1 MATGRVGEGRKER
14 QHAEGKLS
22 ARERIELLLDEGTF
36 EELDK
41 LVRHRC
47 RDFGMD
53 EQVVEGDG
61 FVTGWGL
68 INGRLTYVFAQDFTV
83 FGGSLSEANAQKI
96 CKIMDLALKNGAPI
110 IGLNDSGGARIQEG
124 VVSLAGYADIFL
136 RNTLAS
142 GVVPQISA
150 IMGPCAGGAVYS
162 PAITDFVFMVDRTS
176 YMFVTGPDVI
186 KTVTHEDVTK
196 DKLGGAVTHN
206 SVSGVGH
213 FIAPDD
219 GECLRMIRE
228 LLTYLPQNNREEP
241 PRRPCTDPID
251 RMDPQLD
258 HADARGIEPAL
269 RHQGRHSCAWW
280 TTASSS
286 KCTSTSRRTSWC
298 GFARMDGR
306 PVGIV
311 ANQPAYLAGCLD
323 INSSVKGA
331 RFVRFCDA
339 FNIPILT
346 FEDVPGFLPGTEQE
360 FGGIIRHGAKLLFAY
375 AEATV
380 PKITVIT
387 RKAYGGAY
395 CVMGSKHIRTDIN
408 LAWPT
413 AEIAVMGPEGAV
425 NIVYR
430 REIAAAADPEAV
442 RHEKIAEFRE
452 RFANPFVAAER
463 GYMDDVIEPHETRPQ
478 GDPRAAHAGNQGGHD
493 APQEARK
500 HSAIGPKR
508 GPKNTPKRGQTY
520 FLVHVCSSRF
530 PSPPMHATKI
540 RLSPFC
546 LFGVFCVSS
555 SPGKQA
561 DLTAGLV

>member
-1 MATGRVGEGRKER
+1 MSTPRLEELRRRQAAAEAGGGDERRQR

-22 ARERIELLLDEGTF
+22 ARERIDLLLDEGTF

-53 EQVVEGDG
+53 AQVVEGDG
-61 FVTGWGL
+61 FVTGYGQ
-68 INGRLTYVFAQDFTV
+68 INGRLAYVFAQDFTV

-96 CKIMDLALKNGAPI
+96 CKLMDLALRNGAPI

-124 VVSLAGYADIFL
+124 VLSLGGYADLFL

-162 PAITDFVFMVDRTS
+162 PAITDFVFMVDRSS

-196 DKLGGAVTHN
+196 EKLGGPLTHN
-206 SVSGVGH
+206 TLSGVGH
-213 FIAPDD
+213 FIAADD
-219 GECLRMIRE
+219 AECLRMIRE
-228 LLTYLPQNNREEP
+228 LLTYLPQNNRDDP
-241 PRRPCTDPID
+241 PRRASTDPIE
-251 RMDPQLD
+251 RQDPSLD
-258 HADARGIEPAL
+258 TIVPEESNLPYDIKEIIHRVVDDGEFFEVHEHFAKNIVV
-269 RHQGRHSCAWW
+269 
-280 TTASSS
+280 
-286 KCTSTSRRTSWC
+286 
-298 GFARMDGR
+298 GFARLDGR
-306 PVGIV
+306 SVGIV

-346 FEDVPGFLPGTEQE
+346 FEDVPGFLPGTDQE
-360 FGGIIRHGAKLLFAY
+360 FGGIIRHGAKLLYAY

-408 LAWPT
+408 FAYPT

-430 REIAAAADPEAV
+430 REIAAAQDPAAMRRQKVAD
-442 RHEKIAEFRE
+442 FRE
-452 RFANPFVAAER
+452 RFANPFIAAER
-463 GYMDDVIEPHETRPQ
+463 GFIDAVIVPRETRPKVIRALRMLETKV
-478 GDPRAAHAGNQGGHD
+478 DTMPRKKHGNI
-493 APQEARK
+493 P
-500 HSAIGPKR
+500 
-508 GPKNTPKRGQTY
+508 
-520 FLVHVCSSRF
+520 L
-530 PSPPMHATKI
+530 
-540 RLSPFC
+540 
-546 LFGVFCVSS
+546 
-555 SPGKQA
+555 
-561 DLTAGLV
+561 